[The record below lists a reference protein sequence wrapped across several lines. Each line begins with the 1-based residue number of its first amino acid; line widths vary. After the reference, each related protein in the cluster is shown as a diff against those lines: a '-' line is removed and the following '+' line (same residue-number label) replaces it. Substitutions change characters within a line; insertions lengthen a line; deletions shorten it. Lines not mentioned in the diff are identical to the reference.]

1 MTTTLPRRVLREVG
15 TAPDPERLL
24 RAVELV
30 VERLQPDQLIL
41 HGSAARGELTEWSD
55 IDFIAVRADAI
66 PRGEAPNR
74 RRDTELHRWT
84 CEGTDDVVHV
94 LVADRARIES
104 KRRINGTVYAAA
116 LLEGRTVF
124 VKQGVEP
131 VRTAAER
138 EEDGPVTALKRQTFS
153 RTEAAKYISQARE
166 ALVAAEK
173 TADDVP
179 FQACKVLHE
188 AVELSLKALLIVQG
202 RPVRYTHDLADLWDE
217 VEAGG
222 ADRVAAERDDGE
234 LQKLLKYATEWKYD
248 RPDDLLPDEDCP
260 ALRRLAEDVFN
271 HAERRVRE
279 ASTDRPA

>member
-94 LVADRARIES
+94 LVADRERIES
-104 KRRINGTVYAAA
+104 KRRMNGTVYAAA

-153 RTEAAKYISQARE
+153 RTEAAKYISQARVRPDRSRSARPDRRLHEPHADPAVSRLPAAQAE
-166 ALVAAEK
+166 ALDLMREW
-173 TADDVP
+173 AD
-179 FQACKVLHE
+179 FLT
-188 AVELSLKALLIVQG
+188 
-202 RPVRYTHDLADLWDE
+202 R
-217 VEAGG
+217 
-222 ADRVAAERDDGE
+222 
-234 LQKLLKYATEWKYD
+234 
-248 RPDDLLPDEDCP
+248 ED
-260 ALRRLAEDVFN
+260 
-271 HAERRVRE
+271 
-279 ASTDRPA
+279 

>member
-41 HGSAARGELTEWSD
+41 HGSAARGELTAWSD
-55 IDFIAVRADAI
+55 IDFIAVRADAV
-66 PRGEAPNR
+66 PCGEAPNR
-74 RRDTELHRWT
+74 RRDTEHHRWT
-84 CEGTDDVVHV
+84 CEGTDDVVDV
-94 LVADRARIES
+94 LVADRERIES
-104 KRRINGTVYAAA
+104 KRRMNGTVYAAA

-124 VKQGVEP
+124 VKHGVEP
-131 VRTAAER
+131 VRTNAER
-138 EEDGPVTALKRQTFS
+138 EEDGPVTALKRQTLS
-153 RTEAAKYISQARE
+153 RAEAAKVISQARE
-166 ALVAAEK
+166 ALGAAEK

-179 FQACKVLHE
+179 FQACKTLHE
-188 AVELSLKALLIVQG
+188 AAELSLKALLIVQG

-222 ADRVAAERDDGE
+222 ADRVAEERDDGE

-260 ALRRLAEDVFN
+260 ALRRLAEDVFS

-279 ASTDRPA
+279 VSTDRTA